1 MQTHADIEYYARR
14 ERQER
19 ELAERARHSEGRNV
33 HLQMANRYARM
44 IEDAR
49 TDPRPTLRI
58 RPPA

>member
-1 MQTHADIEYYARR
+1 MQTRADIEYYARR

-19 ELAERARHSEGRNV
+19 ALAERARHSEGRNV

-44 IEDAR
+44 IEEAQR
-49 TDPRPTLRI
+49 VQRPTLRI